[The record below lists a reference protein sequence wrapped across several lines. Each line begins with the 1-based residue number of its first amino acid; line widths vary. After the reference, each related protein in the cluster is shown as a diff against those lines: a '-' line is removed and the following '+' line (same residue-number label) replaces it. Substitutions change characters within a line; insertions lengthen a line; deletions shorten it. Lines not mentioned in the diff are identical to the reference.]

1 MGDMCGK
8 DSHKEGVYSLWTS
21 RVEYGLHFVRGFKRF
36 YMMISNA
43 VEPMF
48 LLYITLKITLGP
60 LLEEAKEMIH
70 DGKEVEKDAKDG
82 DIKDGVDTG
91 KALINSTLAVKHTL
105 STLGKNKTLIKGVK
119 ACVEKRYKAIAATGI
134 GAFVVAIQSRV
145 RQFMEVGKYCESQIG
160 PDNIYAETGKEVPPD
175 AFKNAYIKATGPYGK
190 IGAVALLMGY
200 VGPDQYTQI
209 AHVVEDDAGGYLQ
222 DTLKKM
228 FNQQE
233 GADDDDEDDD
243 DQDEATDPLV
253 GA

>member
-160 PDNIYAETGKEVPPD
+160 PDNKYTEKNQEIPEE

-200 VGPDQYTQI
+200 VGPDQYDKV
-209 AHVVEDDAGGYLQ
+209 AFVVEQDAGKYLQ
-222 DTLKKM
+222 DTLRNM
-228 FNQQE
+228 FGNKQE
-233 GADDDDEDDD
+233 EAEDGDE
-243 DQDEATDPLV
+243 
-253 GA
+253 